1 MKVNYVRANAVL
13 GAVMLA
19 FASGCLVGPNYVRPP
34 APSTPAFKEASG
46 DWKPAQPNDAV
57 SRGKWWEIF
66 GDPKLNALA
75 EQVDLSNQNVQFAE
89 ARLRQAEALV
99 EQSRSGLWPTLAL
112 SGSAT
117 RSRAPNIAG
126 STSNTS
132 AVVNVYNMPLT
143 ATWAPDLWG
152 SVRRTIEGNLANAQT
167 SAANVANAR
176 LLAQSQLAINYF
188 NLRVLDARKQLLDTT
203 VGVYQKSLELTRN
216 RYNAGVAARVELV
229 LAEQQLKSTQAQ
241 SMDVGVQ
248 RAQVEHAIAILIGKA
263 PAELAIQSETAD
275 LAIPAIPAIPLGLP
289 SQLLERR
296 PDIAAAERQM
306 AAANAQIGVAQA
318 AYFPSLTLSA
328 SGGFRSNSVP
338 DWLTIPHRFW
348 SLGPTLAQTL
358 FDGGARRAVS
368 KQAQAAYDANVATYR
383 QTVLTAFQQV
393 EDNLAALRIL
403 EQEAVTQAEA
413 VQLARQSTELTL
425 NQYKAGTVNYL
436 SVVVVQAAQFNNE
449 AAAVNLLGQRLVAAV
464 TLVQA
469 LGGGWST
476 TKLSSVH

>member
-1 MKVNYVRANAVL
+1 MKLKYLRANAVA

-19 FASGCLVGPNYVRPP
+19 LTGGCLVGPNYVRPP
-34 APSTPAFKEASG
+34 APSTPAFKELG

-75 EQVDLSNQNVQFAE
+75 DQVDLSNQNVQFAE

-112 SGSAT
+112 SASAT

-126 STSNTS
+126 STTNTS
-132 AVVNVYNMPLT
+132 SVVNVYNMPLT
-143 ATWAPDLWG
+143 ASWAPDLWG
-152 SVRRTIEGNLANAQT
+152 SVRRTIEGNIANAQT

-203 VGVYQKSLELTRN
+203 VAVYQKSLELTRN

-241 SMDVGVQ
+241 AIDVGVQ
-248 RAQVEHAIAILIGKA
+248 RAQVEHAIAILIGK
-263 PAELAIQSETAD
+263 PPSDLAIQSEIAD
-275 LAIPAIPAIPLGLP
+275 LTIPAIPVGVP

-318 AYFPSLTLSA
+318 AYFPTLTLSA
-328 SGGFRSNSVP
+328 SGGFRSNSIP
-338 DWLTIPHRFW
+338 DWLTVPHRFW
-348 SLGPTLAQTL
+348 SVGPALAQTL

-368 KQAQAAYDANVATYR
+368 KQAEAAYDANVATYR

-413 VQLARQSTELTL
+413 VELARQSTELTL

-449 AAAVNLLGQRLVAAV
+449 SAAVSLLGQRLVAAV
-464 TLVQA
+464 ALVQA

-476 TKLSSVH
+476 TQLSSVK

>member
-1 MKVNYVRANAVL
+1 
-13 GAVMLA
+13 
-19 FASGCLVGPNYVRPP
+19 
-34 APSTPAFKEASG
+34 
-46 DWKPAQPNDAV
+46 
-57 SRGKWWEIF
+57 
-66 GDPKLNALA
+66 
-75 EQVDLSNQNVQFAE
+75 
-89 ARLRQAEALV
+89 
-99 EQSRSGLWPTLAL
+99 LWPTLAL
-112 SGSAT
+112 SASAT

-126 STSNTS
+126 STTNTS
-132 AVVNVYNMPLT
+132 NVVNVYNMPLT
-143 ATWAPDLWG
+143 ASWAPDLWG
-152 SVRRTIEGNLANAQT
+152 SVRRTIEGNIANAQT

-203 VGVYQKSLELTRN
+203 VAVYQKSLELTRN

-241 SMDVGVQ
+241 AIDVGVQ
-248 RAQVEHAIAILIGKA
+248 RAQVEHAIAILIGK
-263 PAELAIQSETAD
+263 PPSDLAIQSEIAD
-275 LAIPAIPAIPLGLP
+275 LTIPAIPVGVP

-318 AYFPSLTLSA
+318 AYFPTLTLSA
-328 SGGFRSNSVP
+328 SGGFRSNSIP
-338 DWLTIPHRFW
+338 DWLTVPHRFW
-348 SLGPTLAQTL
+348 SVGPALAQTL
-358 FDGGARRAVS
+358 FDGGARRAVT
-368 KQAQAAYDANVATYR
+368 KQAEAAYDANVATYR

-413 VQLARQSTELTL
+413 VALARQSTDLTL

-464 TLVQA
+464 ALVQA

-476 TKLSSVH
+476 TQLSSVK

>member
-1 MKVNYVRANAVL
+1 MKLTYTKAHVIAAAVT
-13 GAVMLA
+13 LA
-19 FASGCLVGPNYVRPP
+19 LTAGCMVGPNYVRPS
-34 APSTPAFKEASG
+34 APSAPAFKEMG
-46 DWKPAQPNDAV
+46 DWKPAQPSDAV

-66 GDPKLNALA
+66 GDAKLNALA
-75 EQVDLSNQNVQFAE
+75 DQVDLSNQNVQFAE

-126 STSNTS
+126 STTNTS
-132 AVVNVYNMPLT
+132 AVVNIYNLPLT

-152 SVRRTIEGNLANAQT
+152 SVRRTIEGNIANAQT

-188 NLRVLDARKQLLDTT
+188 NLRVLDERRKLLDST
-203 VGVYQKSLELTRN
+203 VAVYQKSLELTRN

-241 SMDVGVQ
+241 SIDVGVQ

-263 PAELAIQSETAD
+263 PAELSIPTEDIA
-275 LAIPAIPAIPLGLP
+275 LAIPVVPPGVP

-318 AYFPSLTLSA
+318 AYFPTLTLSA
-328 SGGFRSNSVP
+328 SGGFRSNLVP
-338 DWLTIPHRFW
+338 DWLTV
-348 SLGPTLAQTL
+348 L

-383 QTVLTAFQQV
+383 QTVLTAIQQV

-413 VQLARQSTELTL
+413 VQAARLSTDLTI

-436 SVVVVQAAQFNNE
+436 SVVVVQAAQLNNE
-449 AAAVNLLGQRLVAAV
+449 ATAVNLTGQRLVAAV

-476 TKLSSVH
+476 TQLSSVK